1 MNAFVRAPVL
11 CAALLA
17 ATAAARAEPPTPALA
32 RFREAKPAERLRLL
46 EQLPLSGQLFEKV
59 TRGPLNVTVTE
70 RGTLEPVTAS
80 EVICRVRRR
89 SKESPV
95 ATTVKWVV
103 EDGTLVKKGD
113 RILELDDSAVREQL
127 QVRKAACTRAEATRA
142 QAAEALDA
150 ARKETQ
156 AEVRLAEIALK
167 LTELE
172 GKKAAADDTQKEI
185 AALKAEQARL
195 VLDRA
200 RAAGKAKEARA
211 EADLRAA
218 DADAS
223 LEAARLK
230 ATEEELKNCSVV
242 APQDGLV
249 VYWSRELTRF
259 GGGGGGPPAPGE
271 EVREGQKLL
280 RVCDLR
286 RLDLSARVHESL
298 VSRVRPGQK
307 AAVFVDA
314 FPDKLRAATVTSVAA
329 TASQLDFFSSDVKVY
344 PVLLSLDAEDTALKP
359 GMSAEVRILVARRAD
374 AVSVPVQ
381 AVLGTRAGT
390 YCFVKTAD
398 GIEERRV
405 TTGLRNETAVEI
417 RDGVKEGEEVLRDP
431 RAVLRRLSRLQGRG
445 PGPGANAVLVRS
457 VKPPPEEGGRRTRVV
472 RYGLTYA
479 DAGRIAA
486 LGGVEELVPVRA
498 VPQEVRRLDRHY
510 QSTVVATTAAY
521 AGRVGLEMEEGRFF
535 TEEDESGTANV
546 AVLGAKAAEQLFPEG
561 NAVGGTVN
569 LNKNLY
575 VVVGVLRERDE
586 LTPGVDASLLDT
598 NVFLPLQTFR
608 RRFGAQVVVRKPG
621 SWSPEAVQ
629 LSAAL
634 VYTADARD
642 APAVA
647 EEIREQLAASHE
659 GNDWAVDPPGRR

>member
-1 MNAFVRAPVL
+1 MNAPVRVPL
-11 CAALLA
+11 FFAALL
-17 ATAAARAEPPTPALA
+17 TAAVSARAQAPAPALA
-32 RFREAKPAERLRLL
+32 RFREAKPADRLRLL
-46 EQLPLSGQLFEKV
+46 EQLPLTGQLFEKA

-70 RGTLEPVTAS
+70 RGTLEPITAS
-80 EVICRVRRR
+80 EIICRVRRR
-89 SKESPV
+89 AKESPI

-103 EDGTLVKKGD
+103 EDGTLVKKGEH
-113 RILELDDSAVREQL
+113 IVELDDTAVREQMAAC
-127 QVRKAACTRAEATRA
+127 KAACARAEANRA
-142 QAAEALDA
+142 QAGESLDA

-167 LTELE
+167 LADLE
-172 GKKAAADDTQKEI
+172 GKKTGADDTQKEI

-211 EADLRAA
+211 EAELRAA
-218 DADAS
+218 DAEAA
-223 LEAARLK
+223 LEAAKLRS
-230 ATEEELKNCSVV
+230 AEEELKNCSIA

-249 VYWSRELTRF
+249 VYLQQTRF
-259 GGGGGGPPAPGE
+259 GGGGGGSPAPGE

-286 RLDLSARVHESL
+286 RLDLSVRVHESL
-298 VSRVRPGQK
+298 VARVRPGQK

-314 FPDKLRAATVTSVAA
+314 FPDKLRAASVTSVST
-329 TASQLDFFSSDVKVY
+329 TAVQLDFFSSDVKVY
-344 PVLLSLDAEDTALKP
+344 PALLALDAEDAALKP

-374 AVSVPVQ
+374 VVSVPVQ
-381 AVLGTRAGT
+381 AILGTKAGT
-390 YCFVKTAD
+390 HCFVKTAN
-398 GIEERRV
+398 GVEERRV

-431 RAVLRRLSRLQGRG
+431 RAAFRRLSRQQGRG
-445 PGPGANAVLVRS
+445 PTPRPGVVLVRS
-457 VKPPPEEGGRRTRVV
+457 VKPPDESGPRTRVV
-472 RYGLTYA
+472 RYGLTHA
-479 DAGRIAA
+479 DAERMAA
-486 LGGVEELVPVRA
+486 TGGVEELVPVRA
-498 VPQEVRRLDRHY
+498 FPQEASRLDRRY
-510 QSTVVATTAAY
+510 LATVVATTTAY

-561 NAVGGTVN
+561 GAVGGTVN

-575 VVVGVLRERDE
+575 VVVGVLCERDE
-586 LTPGVDASLLDT
+586 LTPGVGASLLNTD
-598 NVFLPLQTFR
+598 VFLPLQTFR

-621 SWSPEAVQ
+621 SFSSEAVQ

-634 VYTADARD
+634 VFVADARD
-642 APAVA
+642 AAGVV
-647 EEIREQLAASHE
+647 EEIRGQLSAGHE
-659 GNDWAVDPPGRR
+659 GNDWEVKLSARP